1 MIVNYVSGLGPYIEQ
16 MIAQKH
22 AVGYPYKTSERVLYM
37 FDRFCAAEFPGANTI
52 TPEIGNAWAVIKP
65 TEKTSS
71 FLNRLAPVRELAR
84 YMIHRIGPGRS
95 TKTYSTYF
103 FAGRIEAIFPGRQ
116 FSANPPEMSHT
127 ASPNTSDFQAYVH
140 LRPASPRG
148 ASDPKRTSESV
159 GEHHFYSRIKGAQR
173 PDCRYVAGN
182 DQDLL
187 KILSLRSA

>member
-84 YMIHRIGPGRS
+84 YMIHTG
-95 TKTYSTYF
+95 T
-103 FAGRIEAIFPGRQ
+103 E
-116 FSANPPEMSHT
+116 
-127 ASPNTSDFQAYVH
+127 AYVIPGELAPVEAQKH
-140 LRPASPRG
+140 IRDYPIICVNLLRG
-148 ASDPKRTSESV
+148 VE
-159 GEHHFYSRIKGAQR
+159 
-173 PDCRYVAGN
+173 
-182 DQDLL
+182 
-187 KILSLRSA
+187 